1 MTDVLFYHLQ
11 HQPVEAV
18 LPGLLLRSLE
28 RGWRVAVE
36 AGDEQRMAALDDH
49 LWTFSDDSFLPHGSA
64 REPDIAGQPVALLCD
79 GGNPNNATVRFLV
92 YGARAPDDISG
103 WLRIVLMFDGGDE
116 VALAAAREDWR
127 KMKAAGADATYWQQN
142 DVGKWE
148 KKA

>member
-1 MTDVLFYHLQ
+1 MAEVLFYHLQ

-36 AGDEQRMAALDDH
+36 AGDEHRMAALDDH

-64 REPDIAGQPVALLCD
+64 REPDIAAQPVALLCD

-92 YGARAPDDISG
+92 HGARAPDDLNG
-103 WLRIVLMFDGGDE
+103 WARIVLMFDGGDE
-116 VALAAAREDWR
+116 AALAAAREDWR

-142 DVGKWE
+142 DMGKWE